1 LAWVEEDHN
10 DHLVSAPPC
19 CLQGCK
25 PGCSRAT
32 SSLALNASRHGAS
45 TASLGNLFQRVT
57 PLCVEKLL
65 PNIQP
70 KPPLSQFNEEWFYP
84 ITIHPHICHGLS
96 STFQYST
103 SGPFQKSVGAFFL
116 SCWAHKVKYP
126 MVASF
131 TNPYAPFSLM

>member
-1 LAWVEEDHN
+1 MAWVEEDHN
-10 DHLVSAPPC
+10 DHLISAPPAVC
-19 CLQGCK
+19 RVANQAAQSHIQPGLECLQGW
-25 PGCSRAT
+25 GIH
-32 SSLALNASRHGAS
+32 SL
-45 TASLGNLFQRVT
+45 LGQPVPVCHHL
-57 PLCVEKLL
+57 LCEKLL